1 MLRRGAADETLRTE
15 RRAAL
20 VSPLDKPLEQA
31 NGEDSQEEPD
41 QEVCENGDELVET
54 IQIENVLRTL
64 DFKEDVSARDQNAKG
79 SHRQQ
84 EQVQVKFYQEPDR
97 IAGVGDSIRPDGHLP
112 VHR

>member
-1 MLRRGAADETLRTE
+1 M
-15 RRAAL
+15 

-41 QEVCENGDELVET
+41 QEVSETSENGDELVDT
-54 IQIENVLRTL
+54 IQIENVLRAL

-84 EQVQVKFYQEPDR
+84 DQVQV
-97 IAGVGDSIRPDGHLP
+97 
-112 VHR
+112 